1 MTDNIFEPSA
11 YDYYDYDAMEKLQKH
26 RSKKYMDLFR
36 KWYKANEK
44 KDKQAIKKAIKAMNK
59 HKEQDEILRERSQQS
74 GYYWY

>member
-1 MTDNIFEPSA
+1 MTDDIFEPSA
-11 YDYYDYDAMEKLQKH
+11 YDYYDYNAMEKLQKS

-44 KDKQAIKKAIKAMNK
+44 KNVKAKQKAFEAMQK
-59 HKEQDEILRERSQQS
+59 HQKQDEVLKEKSQQS